1 MVVVDLPM
9 IVPSTLRW
17 QNVSVNAITI
27 ENSFESGD
35 KGLAT
40 EIKKVKNYF
49 YVDTTMESFNGNR
62 VCAFCNIA
70 IDGDGSICDKCMI
83 VYNIK
88 TSDALNDGCGCDT

>member
-9 IVPSTLRW
+9 IVLSTLRW
-17 QNVSVNAITI
+17 QNVSVNVITI

-35 KGLAT
+35 KGLVT

-49 YVDTTMESFNGNR
+49 YVDTTMESFDGNR
-62 VCAFCNIA
+62 VCAFCNTA

>member
-9 IVPSTLRW
+9 IVLSTLRW

-49 YVDTTMESFNGNR
+49 YFDTTMESFDGNR
-62 VCAFCNIA
+62 VCAFCNTA

>member
-1 MVVVDLPM
+1 MVVMDLPM
-9 IVPSTLRW
+9 IVLSTLRW

-49 YVDTTMESFNGNR
+49 YVDTTMESFEGNR
-62 VCAFCNIA
+62 VCAFCNTA

>member
-1 MVVVDLPM
+1 M
-9 IVPSTLRW
+9 IVLLTLRW

-49 YVDTTMESFNGNR
+49 YVDTTMGSFDGNR
-62 VCAFCNIA
+62 VCAFCNTA

-88 TSDALNDGCGCDT
+88 TYDALNDGCGCDT

>member
-9 IVPSTLRW
+9 IVLSTLRW

-49 YVDTTMESFNGNR
+49 YVDTTMESFDGNR
-62 VCAFCNIA
+62 VCAFCNTA
-70 IDGDGSICDKCMI
+70 IDSDGSICDKCMI

>member
-1 MVVVDLPM
+1 M
-9 IVPSTLRW
+9 IVLSTLRW

-35 KGLAT
+35 KGLVT

-49 YVDTTMESFNGNR
+49 YVDTTMESFDGNR
-62 VCAFCNIA
+62 VCAFCNTA

>member
-9 IVPSTLRW
+9 IVLSTLRW

-35 KGLAT
+35 KGLVT

-49 YVDTTMESFNGNR
+49 YVDTTMESFDGNR
-62 VCAFCNIA
+62 VCAFCNTA